1 MQKRR
6 KYRATDVKDVA
17 LESLLAG
24 APQGAAVA
32 GLDISKFE
40 AFAVMRSRDGSFE
53 RPWKAKA
60 PSQIDELVKV
70 LRHVG
75 QERPLMVAMES

>member
-17 LESLLAG
+17 LESLLAR

-32 GLDISKFE
+32 GLDVSKFE
-40 AFAVMRSRDGSFE
+40 AFTVMRWRDGSFE
-53 RPWKAKA
+53 RP
-60 PSQIDELVKV
+60 
-70 LRHVG
+70 
-75 QERPLMVAMES
+75 